1 MAWLVSGPVARWI
14 TLLIVAGITIPLF
27 IVFLNI
33 TPSSDDY
40 LIYLQGSSSLNALS
54 VMQRDFPLGSLDP
67 YTVVIST
74 GQTGMVPSAAYF
86 SAESAVRDAILN
98 AEVPQGLISTSG
110 VSGLSYF
117 RSTPIT
123 LSQSLSLL
131 NVSNVSPLA
140 TAYRAFVGG
149 RINSAASSSLLNM
162 ETLVN
167 PNSNAVVPFVKDVR
181 RILSEVER
189 AYALG
194 APPGGG
200 PPLPSLKLYLIGGY
214 CTSMDIQDALYTLVP
229 QQIALVVTLV
239 LIIIGVSFGSV
250 ILALRLLVTLFVSL
264 SWTYGVMVLVY
275 QPGPAQDAFSKLT
288 PSILASTGVY
298 WIIPIMSF
306 SILVGLALD
315 YDVFLMARVV
325 EFRRQGWSDRASVSL
340 AVEKTAGVISVAGF
354 IMAVSFVGLLM

>member
-1 MAWLVSGPVARWI
+1 
-14 TLLIVAGITIPLF
+14 
-27 IVFLNI
+27 
-33 TPSSDDY
+33 
-40 LIYLQGSSSLNALS
+40 
-54 VMQRDFPLGSLDP
+54 
-67 YTVVIST
+67 
-74 GQTGMVPSAAYF
+74 
-86 SAESAVRDAILN
+86 
-98 AEVPQGLISTSG
+98 
-110 VSGLSYF
+110 
-117 RSTPIT
+117 
-123 LSQSLSLL
+123 
-131 NVSNVSPLA
+131 
-140 TAYRAFVGG
+140 
-149 RINSAASSSLLNM
+149 M